1 MMILNRIE
9 FFFRI
14 AKAMRHSEALSN
26 SATTGTAE
34 TCNRKTVLRI
44 QSKLSILIEVHN
56 VPSWI
61 NTNICFKRLIRI
73 LKYLFFLQLPSS
85 FVFLSVGHPIISNV
99 SFLSLWTWRNNWKNY
114 IPFMKHFMLC
124 QVIGLFWNCIINW

>member
-1 MMILNRIE
+1 MILNRVE

-44 QSKLSILIEVHN
+44 QSKF
-56 VPSWI
+56 P
-61 NTNICFKRLIRI
+61 
-73 LKYLFFLQLPSS
+73 
-85 FVFLSVGHPIISNV
+85 
-99 SFLSLWTWRNNWKNY
+99 
-114 IPFMKHFMLC
+114 
-124 QVIGLFWNCIINW
+124 